1 MRKFA
6 HLIKKQRLVCDVFL
20 YLISL
25 RCEGGIF
32 ISSEK
37 LTNFRIHGNQTGCW
51 VQRFHSF
58 DEWLKCIFN
67 TRSRWA
73 YDLARLASLSVSLE
87 GRYPNLYTWQ
97 LVWFV
102 ILINSM
108 PISEADPNARINPI
122 EAFKHIRFYLR
133 FTNYEMKRNEG
144 LSAKKLAVN
153 PIKNTIGFLVFYLLH
168 LLDNRPSM
176 YIKRIA
182 WLLYYHYLRR

>member
-1 MRKFA
+1 
-6 HLIKKQRLVCDVFL
+6 
-20 YLISL
+20 
-25 RCEGGIF
+25 
-32 ISSEK
+32 
-37 LTNFRIHGNQTGCW
+37 
-51 VQRFHSF
+51 
-58 DEWLKCIFN
+58 
-67 TRSRWA
+67 
-73 YDLARLASLSVSLE
+73 
-87 GRYPNLYTWQ
+87 
-97 LVWFV
+97 
-102 ILINSM
+102 M